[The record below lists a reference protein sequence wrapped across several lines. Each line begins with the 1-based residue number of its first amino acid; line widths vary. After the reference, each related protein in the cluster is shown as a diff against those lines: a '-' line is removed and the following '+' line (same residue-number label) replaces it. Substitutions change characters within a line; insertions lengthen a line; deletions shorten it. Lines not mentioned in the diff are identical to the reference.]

1 MKDEKFI
8 LKGVIQTFDTYTS
21 NGRIYPPVSRKNFR
35 KYSRKIKI
43 KRLFNDI

>member
-8 LKGVIQTFDTYTS
+8 LKGVIQTFDNTS
-21 NGRIYPPVSRKNFR
+21 NGRIYSYPYKSFR

-43 KRLFNDI
+43 KMIFNDI

>member
-8 LKGVIQTFDTYTS
+8 LKGVLQKFDTYTS
-21 NGRIYPPVSRKNFR
+21 NGRIYPPVSFR
-35 KYSRKIKI
+35 KYYRKIKI